1 MSFVS
6 PTYAK
11 TGGYTHTPTQKC
23 RRADIFDFSP
33 DISHFLALGVR
44 EGACP
49 KAAKGPL
56 VYPERGAKGHFPTLF
71 PQPKQIHHETPAHF
85 PVHCADR
92 ASISVS
98 ACRIAVGSTRR
109 PKLQAV
115 QEAAA
120 SFGAKLSPQATIE
133 IQGYEVESGVSH
145 TPSSREELMQGARQ
159 RAEALHKMLA
169 DSSERA
175 DYCVGLEGGLDV
187 AVENGTRHVFLE
199 SWAYVTDGVR
209 GHFGCSGSI
218 EIPELL
224 AEEVLSRG
232 TELSIAIDRYAG
244 AVGVRDSQG
253 AWGVLSDNLVTRQES
268 FRLAVVAAF
277 APFYNMKMYR
287 PAAQAA
293 GKQC

>member
-1 MSFVS
+1 M
-6 PTYAK
+6 A
-11 TGGYTHTPTQKC
+11 G
-23 RRADIFDFSP
+23 RRSLVTFPVFS
-33 DISHFLALGVR
+33 SR
-44 EGACP
+44 
-49 KAAKGPL
+49 
-56 VYPERGAKGHFPTLF
+56 F
-71 PQPKQIHHETPAHF
+71 PQPIQIRPQSPTHF

-92 ASISVS
+92 ASISVK

-120 SFGAKLSPQATIE
+120 SFAAKLSPQASLE
-133 IQGYEVESGVSH
+133 IQGHEVESGVSH

-169 DSSERA
+169 GSGQRA

-187 AVENGTRHVFLE
+187 AVENGVRRVFLE
-199 SWAYVTDGVR
+199 SWAFVTDGMR

-224 AEEVLSRG
+224 AEEVLARG

-244 AVGVRDSQG
+244 AVGIRDGQG

-277 APFYNMKMYR
+277 APFYNERMYR
-287 PAAQAA
+287 QAAQAA
-293 GKQC
+293 GKQL

>member
-1 MSFVS
+1 MGHLPPSS
-6 PTYAK
+6 GHSALSS
-11 TGGYTHTPTQKC
+11 G
-23 RRADIFDFSP
+23 FS
-33 DISHFLALGVR
+33 S
-44 EGACP
+44 
-49 KAAKGPL
+49 
-56 VYPERGAKGHFPTLF
+56 LF
-71 PQPKQIHHETPAHF
+71 PQMGEIWYQIPAHF
-85 PVHCADR
+85 PVHFADR
-92 ASISVS
+92 ASISVN

-115 QEAAA
+115 QEATA
-120 SFGAKLSPQATIE
+120 SFAAKLSPHAPLE

-159 RAEALHKMLA
+159 RAEALHKLLT
-169 DSSERA
+169 DSGNRA

-244 AVGVRDSQG
+244 AVGIRDGQG

-277 APFYNMKMYR
+277 APFYNVKMYQGAVR
-287 PAAQAA
+287 AA
-293 GKQC
+293 GSDRA

>member
-1 MSFVS
+1 VN
-6 PTYAK
+6 
-11 TGGYTHTPTQKC
+11 
-23 RRADIFDFSP
+23 
-33 DISHFLALGVR
+33 
-44 EGACP
+44 
-49 KAAKGPL
+49 
-56 VYPERGAKGHFPTLF
+56 
-71 PQPKQIHHETPAHF
+71 
-85 PVHCADR
+85 
-92 ASISVS
+92 

-115 QEAAA
+115 QEATS
-120 SFGAKLSPQATIE
+120 SFAAKLSPQAPLE

-175 DYCVGLEGGLDV
+175 DFCVGLEGGLDV
-187 AVENGTRHVFLE
+187 AIENGTRRVFLE

-209 GHFGCSGSI
+209 GHFGCSCSI

-244 AVGVRDSQG
+244 AVGIRDGQG

-277 APFYNMKMYR
+277 APFYNVRMYR
-287 PAAQAA
+287 PAAHAA
-293 GKQC
+293 GKNL